1 MALRRTLGRI
11 TAPVLAASLL
21 AACGGGDDGASADQ
35 ALASDE
41 PVRITVGALPV
52 ADMAG
57 LHLADRE
64 GFFAEEGLDVTIEPI
79 AGGAAGVPAMV
90 SGELQFSTTTW
101 PSVILA
107 KAQGLDLEMVQ
118 ENSGNAPG
126 VNAILTSADAPYQD
140 GADLEGTT
148 IAVNLL
154 GGVTEIQ
161 VRDCLKSAG
170 LEPGEYN
177 LVEIPFPD
185 QVAAIEGGQIQAGL
199 VAEPFVT
206 ISKDQGARVV
216 VDTPVC
222 NEGMKTFPVLGWATT
237 ADYASEN
244 PQVTAAF
251 QRAVERGMALAQSDP
266 AAVSEIVQTFTTL
279 TPELAARMTQPGWLE
294 DRAPSLERAEYTQD
308 LMVEYGLLEEPVED
322 LESTIYSAG

>member
-1 MALRRTLGRI
+1 MRQLQTLGRL
-11 TAPVLAASLL
+11 TTPVLAVSLL
-21 AACGGGDDGASADQ
+21 AACGGGDGDASVDAALSSAD
-35 ALASDE
+35 
-41 PVRITVGALPV
+41 PVSITVGALPV

-57 LHLADRE
+57 LYLADQE
-64 GFFAEEGLDVTIEPI
+64 GYFAEEGLDVEIKPI

-90 SGELQFSTTTW
+90 AGELQFSTTTW

-107 KAQGLDLEMVQ
+107 HSQGIDLKMVQ

-126 VNAILTSADAPYQD
+126 VNAMLTSAGSPYQD
-140 GADLEGTT
+140 GSDLEGQT

-170 LEPGEYN
+170 LEPGEYS

-185 QVAAIEGGQIQAGL
+185 QAAAIEGGQVAAGL

-206 ISKDQGARVV
+206 IGKDQGARVV
-216 VDTPVC
+216 IDTPVC

-237 ADYASEN
+237 AEYAERN
-244 PQVTAAF
+244 PQATAAF
-251 QRAVERGMALAQSDP
+251 QRAVERGMAMAESDP
-266 AAVSEIVQTFTTL
+266 QAVAEVVQTFTTL
-279 TPELAARMTQPGWLE
+279 TPELAARIAQPGWLE

-308 LMVEYGLLEEPVED
+308 LMIEYGLLDEPVDD
-322 LESTIYSAG
+322 LGSLIFSAE